1 MAEAPLRT
9 TIHELLR
16 EARSRLDR
24 VAPSD
29 LRAEQEAGALVIDTR
44 SSDERRR
51 HGIIPGSIHVPR
63 SVLEWRVDP
72 DADPAFRNPHVHG
85 LDQRLVLVCA
95 DGYSSSLA
103 AATLSDLGFGRAT
116 DLDGGFTAWKELGLP
131 VRTAPVDPRRHCGHG
146 RSRLALLELDSE

>member
-1 MAEAPLRT
+1 VVEPPRK
-9 TIHELLR
+9 TIDQLLR

-24 VAPSD
+24 VAPSN

-51 HGIIPGSIHVPR
+51 HGIIPGSIHIPR

-72 DADPAFRNPHVHG
+72 DADAAFRNRHVHG
-85 LDQRLVLVCA
+85 LDQRLLLVCA

-103 AATLSDLGFGRAT
+103 AATLQDLGFARAT

-131 VRTAPVDPRRHCGHG
+131 VAPAPVDPPGTAG
-146 RSRLALLELDSE
+146 LGGPD

>member
-1 MAEAPLRT
+1 M
-9 TIHELLR
+9 LR

-29 LRAEQEAGALVIDTR
+29 LRAEQETGALVIDTR

-51 HGIIPGSIHVPR
+51 HGIIPGSIHIPR

-72 DADPAFRNPHVHG
+72 DADPAFRNPHAHG

-103 AATLSDLGFGRAT
+103 AATLQDLGFGRAT
-116 DLDGGFTAWKELGLP
+116 DLEGGFTAWKALGLP
-131 VRTAPVDPRRHCGHG
+131 LGTPPIHLPGAAGMGDP
-146 RSRLALLELDSE
+146 D

>member
-1 MAEAPLRT
+1 VVEPPRK
-9 TIHELLR
+9 TIDALLR

-29 LRAEQEAGALVIDTR
+29 LGAEQEAGSLVIDTR

-51 HGIIPGSIHVPR
+51 HGVIPGSIHIPR

-103 AATLSDLGFGRAT
+103 AATLRDLGFGRAT
-116 DLDGGFTAWKELGLP
+116 DLDGGFTAWKKLGLP
-131 VRTAPVDPRRHCGHG
+131 VGSAPVDRPGPSG
-146 RSRLALLELDSE
+146 MGDPD

>member
-1 MAEAPLRT
+1 VVEPPRK
-9 TIHELLR
+9 TIDELLR

-24 VAPSD
+24 VPPSN

-44 SSDERRR
+44 SGDERRR
-51 HGIIPGSIHVPR
+51 HGIIPGSIHIPR

-72 DADPAFRNPHVHG
+72 DADPAFRNPHVQG
-85 LDQRLVLVCA
+85 LDQRLLLVCA

-103 AATLSDLGFGRAT
+103 AATLRDLGFARAT

-131 VRTAPVDPRRHCGHG
+131 VGTAPVNPPDIAGTGGP
-146 RSRLALLELDSE
+146 D